1 MTILNNPAFAEW
13 IFNLAIHSLVILVLC
28 RILLRVTHHGSAPL
42 RSGISLVA
50 MAAVVILPF
59 YTASILSL
67 PKKLYRSVSVSWEV
81 STVEQASS
89 AGLTDSPA
97 PAGQGFLSAE
107 PPVRAVDTKQFQ
119 SPFAPL
125 SGKTG
130 PLFIVLTNGFGLIWM
145 AGFILLLVRLLAGAL
160 SARQLQK
167 TGTPL
172 ENKHI
177 TSLLDRTEKCFGKEL
192 KVAVLECR
200 RVESPMAVGMS
211 RPKILVPPD
220 FLQNMT
226 ARQITGVLF
235 HEMSHIYH
243 RDQINGILQRIFT
256 SLIWWNPLAHRISS
270 EFSKAREEVSDTHV
284 LLNNDS
290 KEYARCLID
299 LAERTVYRHL
309 PVSALASPSIP
320 LTERVKNI
328 LSKERNMD
336 TKLKTP
342 TVAAIL
348 TAAFLCLVL
357 ITGNRLSFA
366 ITEVSGSLETTVPG
380 HPHVYDLNVL
390 PQEQT
395 GTESREPKLVKSVEP
410 VYPKEAVEKSLED
423 TVVIEGKTDTEG
435 NVVEVEILKGKHEIL
450 NQAAAEAVKQW
461 KYEPMIIDGK
471 ARAIFF
477 TVSCRFRLDPEKKKD
492 VTVKTAEAADEKSAP
507 IYAIGDI
514 KGPKLITKVEPVYPE
529 EAKKNGI
536 KGVVIIEATTNDEGD
551 VIDTNILRSV
561 PGLDQAAIDALK
573 QWKYEPMIISGKPKG
588 FVFTVTMRFY
598 LK

>member
-1 MTILNNPAFAEW
+1 VTALNNPAFAEW
-13 IFNLAIHSLVILVLC
+13 TFNLAIHSLVILVLC
-28 RILLRVTHHGSAPL
+28 RILLRVAHRGSAPL
-42 RSGISLVA
+42 KSGISLVA
-50 MAAVVILPF
+50 MAAVMILPF

-67 PKKLYRSVSVSWEV
+67 PNKLYRSVSVSWEV
-81 STVEQASS
+81 STIEQVSS
-89 AGLTDSPA
+89 VGFADPLA
-97 PAGQGFLSAE
+97 PADQGFLPAE
-107 PPVRAVDTKQFQ
+107 PPAMAVGFRQFQ
-119 SPFAPL
+119 SPFAAL
-125 SGKTG
+125 SGKTA
-130 PLFIVLTNGFGLIWM
+130 PPFIVLTNGFGLIWL
-145 AGFILLLVRLLAGAL
+145 AVFVLLLGRLLAGAL
-160 SARQLQK
+160 SARHLQK

-177 TSLLDRTEKCFGKEL
+177 TSLLNRTEKSFGKKL
-192 KVAVLECR
+192 GVSILECS
-200 RVESPMAVGMS
+200 RVGGPMAIGVF

-220 FLQNMT
+220 FLQHLT
-226 ARQITGVLF
+226 DRQITGVLF

-256 SLIWWNPLAHRISS
+256 ALIWWNPLAHRISS

-299 LAERTVYRHL
+299 LAERTIYRHL

-336 TKLKTP
+336 TKLKP
-342 TVAAIL
+342 QTVAAIL
-348 TAAFLCLVL
+348 SAAFLCLVL

-366 ITEVSGSLETTVPG
+366 VTKVSGSLEATVPG
-380 HPHVYDLNVL
+380 HPHVYDLTVL

-395 GTESREPKLVKSVEP
+395 GKETREPKLVKSVEP
-410 VYPKEAVEKSLED
+410 VYPEEAVEKSLED
-423 TVVIEGKTDTEG
+423 TVVIEGRTDTEG
-435 NVVEVEILKGKHEIL
+435 NVIGVEILKGKHEIL
-450 NQAAAEAVKQW
+450 NKAAAEAVKQW

-477 TVSCRFRLDPEKKKD
+477 TVSCRFRLDPEKKKN
-492 VTVKTAEAADEKSAP
+492 VTVKSAEAADEKAAP
-507 IYAIGDI
+507 VYAIGDI

-536 KGVVIIEATTNDEGD
+536 KGIVIIEATTNDKGD
-551 VIDTNILRSV
+551 VVDTNILKSV

-588 FVFTVTMRFY
+588 FVFTVTMRFN